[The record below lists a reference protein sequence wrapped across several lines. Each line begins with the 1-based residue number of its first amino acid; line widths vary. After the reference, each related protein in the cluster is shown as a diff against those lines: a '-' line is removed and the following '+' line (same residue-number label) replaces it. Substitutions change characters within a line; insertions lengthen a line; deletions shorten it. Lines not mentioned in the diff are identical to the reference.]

1 MRLRAA
7 FDEIHI
13 SRDDFE
19 EQIKYLVDNDYGQMY
34 MSDEGRMVHIG
45 NWQYRLD
52 RWLRNKIQKR

>member
-1 MRLRAA
+1 MLGRKIERL
-7 FDEIHI
+7 
-13 SRDDFE
+13 DDL
-19 EQIKYLVDNDYGQMY
+19 KLSYLGNLVDNDYGQMY